1 MLFAKF
7 IGVERVVLIKCVDV
21 KLQTNDAP
29 IKNDRARNS
38 ATTRAGL
45 ERMFVGLVTTTAP
58 GGACSALHRLRRRF
72 ENPEQIHC
80 YNQKRVVEMTK
91 FKS

>member
-7 IGVERVVLIKCVDV
+7 IGVGRVVLFKCVDV
-21 KLQTNDAP
+21 KFQNKDVP

-38 ATTRAGL
+38 ATARAGL
-45 ERMFVGLVTTTAP
+45 ERMFVGLGTTTAP
-58 GGACSALHRLRRRF
+58 VELAAPHRLRRRF
-72 ENPEQIHC
+72 ENPEKIHC
-80 YNQKRVVEMTK
+80 YNQKWVVEMTK